1 MVSILHGR
9 LYIETTEKPQ
19 IWQFAEAAHLTCYAK
34 QAAGS
39 CIINQSADFACESVH
54 TVLVFWLFFCP
65 VLIVLLRRQ
74 ILKRQLLRQM
84 FV

>member
-1 MVSILHGR
+1 MVSILHRR

-54 TVLVFWLFFCP
+54 TVFVFWLISVRF
-65 VLIVLLRRQ
+65 
-74 ILKRQLLRQM
+74 
-84 FV
+84 

>member
-54 TVLVFWLFFCP
+54 TVLVFWLICVRF
-65 VLIVLLRRQ
+65 
-74 ILKRQLLRQM
+74 
-84 FV
+84 

>member
-1 MVSILHGR
+1 MVSILHRR

-54 TVLVFWLFFCP
+54 TVLVFVEFQSDI
-65 VLIVLLRRQ
+65 IV
-74 ILKRQLLRQM
+74 
-84 FV
+84 